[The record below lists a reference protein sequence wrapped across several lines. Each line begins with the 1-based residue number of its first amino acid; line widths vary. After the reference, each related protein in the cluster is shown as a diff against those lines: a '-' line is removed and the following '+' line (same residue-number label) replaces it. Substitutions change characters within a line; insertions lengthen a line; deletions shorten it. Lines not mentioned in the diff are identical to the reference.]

1 MILSA
6 LNDYYH
12 RLVASPDSET
22 GLAKVPPYGFSEQ
35 QISYCLVLSKTGELV
50 DIEDVRDTSGKKAR
64 PKIMSVPSPFARPGQ
79 YTQKAYDSGK
89 ENAFFLWDKTA
100 YALGLTLDKE
110 AIGFSEITHASFR
123 RFHLTA
129 LAASEDAGL
138 KAFSLFIQNWI
149 PQNHEQSKIK
159 LSHIDANLVFKL
171 DGDFDFM
178 HQRPAAQVLWLQLM
192 QPEEGALVNAGDCLV
207 TGKRSPLARLHP
219 AIKGVYG
226 GQTAGGSIVSFN
238 AEAYT
243 SYGKEQGDNAPIS
256 EAATFAYTTALNYLL
271 RRDNGQC
278 VSIGDASTVFW
289 ATAADADSAKKAE
302 VLFGLMVNMPVPAAD
317 DAQATAQI
325 KPLLEQIAQGKP
337 LVEIAPDLDTD
348 TRFYVLGLAP
358 NASRLS
364 IRYWLDT
371 TFGELAHNVAQHF
384 KDLALDPLPWKEPPS
399 VWRLLIQTVP
409 HRKNSEGVLQKSK
422 SEDIAP
428 QLAGELLRSII
439 TGENYPHSLLA
450 KIIQRLRADGDIS
463 RLRVSLIKAVLCRQQ
478 RLTNLNSQKEG
489 ISMALNKDDPNIAY
503 RLGRLFAVLEQAQKS
518 ALGNLNAGIGDK
530 YYGAASSTPRTVFS
544 ALVKNAR
551 NHISSLRK
559 GKKAE
564 WVKDAKSTAGWL
576 EKELGQIMLPFDST
590 QPFPKT
596 LNLDEQGRFV
606 IGYYHQRHTKQ
617 STAPK
622 DVLILEELNT
632 ETETENEGE

>member
-64 PKIMSVPSPFARPGQ
+64 PKLISVPSPFARPGQ

-110 AIGFSEITHASFR
+110 VVGFSEITHASFR
-123 RFHLTA
+123 RFHLNA
-129 LAASEDAGL
+129 LAESEDLGL
-138 KAFSLFIQNWI
+138 KAFSLFIQSWI

-159 LSHIDANLVFKL
+159 LNHIDANLVFKL
-171 DGDFDFM
+171 DGDLDFI
-178 HQRPAAQVLWLQLM
+178 HQRPAAQALWLQLM
-192 QPEEGALVNAGDCLV
+192 QPDEGAVVNTGDCLV

-243 SYGKEQGDNAPIS
+243 SYGKEQGDNAPVS

-289 ATAADADSAKKAE
+289 ATAADAGKAKKAE
-302 VLFGLMVNMPVPAAD
+302 KLFGLMMNMPVPAVD
-317 DAQATAQI
+317 DAQETAQI

-337 LVEIAPDLDTD
+337 LVEIAPDLNAG

-371 TFGELAHNVAQHF
+371 TFGELAKNVALHF

-399 VWRLLIQTVP
+399 VWRLLIQTA
-409 HRKNSEGVLQKSK
+409 SQGK
-422 SEDIAP
+422 SENIPP

-439 TGENYPHSLLA
+439 TGQRYPRMLLA
-450 KIIQRLRADGDIS
+450 QLVQRIRADGDLNG
-463 RLRVSLIKAVLCRQQ
+463 LRIAILKAVLVRDY
-478 RLTNLNSQKEG
+478 RKDLIKEEIPMG
-489 ISMALNKDDPNIAY
+489 LDEQNTLPAY
-503 RLGRLFAVLEQAQKS
+503 RLGRLFAVLERIQES
-518 ALGNLNAGIGDK
+518 ALGSEVNATIADRYYGTASSVPYSVFPRLLAGCKNHLSKIRKDKPGYAVNLNKDL
-530 YYGAASSTPRTVFS
+530 ASV
-544 ALVKNAR
+544 
-551 NHISSLRK
+551 ID
-559 GKKAE
+559 G
-564 WVKDAKSTAGWL
+564 
-576 EKELGQIMLPFDST
+576 LPT
-590 QPFPKT
+590 EFPKHFSI
-596 LNLDEQGRFV
+596 EQQGQFA
-606 IGYYHQRHTKQ
+606 IGYYHQRQNYFIKKADKSVPETITD
-617 STAPK
+617 TA
-622 DVLILEELNT
+622 
-632 ETETENEGE
+632 GA

>member
-12 RLVASPDSET
+12 RLLANPNLET

-35 QISYCLVLSKTGELV
+35 QISYCLVLSKAGELV
-50 DIEDVRDTSGKKAR
+50 DIQDVRDTSEKKPRA
-64 PKIMSVPSPFARPGQ
+64 KLLSVPRPEKR
-79 YTQKAYDSGK
+79 TSGVRS
-89 ENAFFLWDKTA
+89 NFLWDKTA
-100 YALGLTLDKE
+100 YVLGVEGNKDKAGAATTPWLPAIKTFSAFRALHDDVLNTTD
-110 AIGFSEITHASFR
+110 
-123 RFHLTA
+123 
-129 LAASEDAGL
+129 DAGL
-138 KAFSLFIQNWI
+138 LAVNRFLTRWQPERFNQA
-149 PQNHEQSKIK
+149 PFMAM
-159 LSHIDANLVFKL
+159 HIDANFIFKL
-171 DGDFDFM
+171 DGDLAFV
-178 HQRPAAQVLWLQLM
+178 HERPAAQALWLERM
-192 QPEEGALVNAGDCLV
+192 QPEEDAAVSTGDCLV
-207 TGKRSPLARLHP
+207 TGQHSPLARLHP

-226 GQTAGGSIVSFN
+226 GQSAGGSIVSFN

-271 RRDNGQC
+271 RRDKGQC

-289 ATAADADSAKKAE
+289 AKAADASKAAKAE
-302 VLFGLMVNMPVPAAD
+302 QLFGFMMNMTVPATD
-317 DAQATAQI
+317 DAQETAKI
-325 KPLLEQIAQGKP
+325 KPLIEKIAQGKP
-337 LVEIAPDLDTD
+337 LAEIAPDLDTG

-371 TFGELAHNVAQHF
+371 TFGELAKNVAQHF
-384 KDLALDPLPWKEPPS
+384 NDLALEPLPWREPPS

-409 HRKNSEGVLQKSK
+409 HRKNSEGVSQKSK

-439 TGENYPHSLLA
+439 TGQNYPQSLLA

-503 RLGRLFAVLEQAQKS
+503 RLGRLFAVLEQAQKA

-576 EKELGQIMLPFDST
+576 EKELGQIMLPLDST

-596 LNLDEQGRFV
+596 LSLDEQGRFV

-617 STAPK
+617 NTAPK
-622 DVLILEELNT
+622 DVLILEELVT
-632 ETETENEGE
+632 ETETDTEGE

>member
-12 RLVASPDSET
+12 RLLANPDLET

-35 QISYCLVLSKTGELV
+35 QISYCLVLSKAGELL
-50 DIEDVRDTSGKKAR
+50 DIQDVRDTSGKKAR
-64 PKIMSVPSPFARPGQ
+64 AKFLGVPNPKKKSVNISP
-79 YTQKAYDSGK
+79 
-89 ENAFFLWDKTA
+89 NFLWGNSQYLLSLSSKLMKRSVGDYFESFKKQTA
-100 YALGLTLDKE
+100 FLTGASDDVGLIAINKFLTNWTTEETDRSLVKNEMLDLN
-110 AIGFSEITHASFR
+110 F
-123 RFHLTA
+123 
-129 LAASEDAGL
+129 
-138 KAFSLFIQNWI
+138 
-149 PQNHEQSKIK
+149 
-159 LSHIDANLVFKL
+159 VFKL
-171 DGDFDFM
+171 DGDFEYL
-178 HQRPAAQVLWLQLM
+178 HNRPAALALWNDEVAIKVDDDSVGQ
-192 QPEEGALVNAGDCLV
+192 QCLV
-207 TGKRSPLARLHP
+207 TGRYSSIARLHDS
-219 AIKGVYG
+219 IKGGFLTAHG
-226 GQTAGGSIVSFN
+226 GQSGGVSIVSFN
-238 AEAYT
+238 DDAYK
-243 SYGKEQGDNAPIS
+243 SYGKEKGSNAPVS
-256 EAATFAYTTALNYLL
+256 EAAAFAYTTALNYLL

-289 ATAADADSAKKAE
+289 ATAADATKAAKAE
-302 VLFGLMVNMPVPAAD
+302 QLFGFMMNMPSD
-317 DAQATAQI
+317 DGQQTAQI
-325 KPLLEQIAQGKP
+325 KPILEKIAQGKP
-337 LVEIAPDLDTD
+337 LAEIAPDLDAG

-371 TFGELAHNVAQHF
+371 TFGELAKNVAQHF
-384 KDLALDPLPWKEPPS
+384 QDLALDPLPWREPPS

-439 TGENYPHSLLA
+439 TGQNYPHSLLA

-463 RLRVSLIKAVLCRQQ
+463 SLRVSLIKAVLCRQQ

-596 LNLDEQGRFV
+596 LSLDEQGRFV

-617 STAPK
+617 NTAPI
-622 DVLILEELNT
+622 DVLILEELVT
-632 ETETENEGE
+632 ETETDTEGE

>member
-1 MILSA
+1 M
-6 LNDYYH
+6 
-12 RLVASPDSET
+12 
-22 GLAKVPPYGFSEQ
+22 
-35 QISYCLVLSKTGELV
+35 
-50 DIEDVRDTSGKKAR
+50 
-64 PKIMSVPSPFARPGQ
+64 
-79 YTQKAYDSGK
+79 
-89 ENAFFLWDKTA
+89 
-100 YALGLTLDKE
+100 
-110 AIGFSEITHASFR
+110 
-123 RFHLTA
+123 
-129 LAASEDAGL
+129 
-138 KAFSLFIQNWI
+138 
-149 PQNHEQSKIK
+149 
-159 LSHIDANLVFKL
+159 
-171 DGDFDFM
+171 
-178 HQRPAAQVLWLQLM
+178 
-192 QPEEGALVNAGDCLV
+192 
-207 TGKRSPLARLHP
+207 
-219 AIKGVYG
+219 
-226 GQTAGGSIVSFN
+226 
-238 AEAYT
+238 
-243 SYGKEQGDNAPIS
+243 
-256 EAATFAYTTALNYLL
+256 
-271 RRDNGQC
+271 
-278 VSIGDASTVFW
+278 
-289 ATAADADSAKKAE
+289 
-302 VLFGLMVNMPVPAAD
+302 
-317 DAQATAQI
+317 
-325 KPLLEQIAQGKP
+325 
-337 LVEIAPDLDTD
+337 
-348 TRFYVLGLAP
+348 
-358 NASRLS
+358 
-364 IRYWLDT
+364 
-371 TFGELAHNVAQHF
+371 
-384 KDLALDPLPWKEPPS
+384 
-399 VWRLLIQTVP
+399 WRLLIQTVP

-439 TGENYPHSLLA
+439 TGQNYPHSLLA

-463 RLRVSLIKAVLCRQQ
+463 RLRVSLIKAVLCRQK

-530 YYGAASSTPRTVFS
+530 YYGAASSTPRAVFS

-617 STAPK
+617 SSAPK